1 MDSIPQQIL
10 LQVVLILL
18 NAFFASAEIAVIS
31 LNVPKLRKQA
41 EGGDKKAKILLK
53 MSEEPAGF
61 LSTIQIGIT
70 LAGFLA
76 SAFAAENFADYL
88 VNWVY
93 YDIGF
98 TGISLSV
105 LRTLSVIVITIILSY
120 FTLIFGELVP
130 KRIAMQKSYEV
141 AKISCGVIR
150 AIAFIMKPVI
160 AFLSFSTNLVLRLL
174 HMKTEAEEEE
184 VTEDEIRLMVDLGE
198 EKGILDE
205 SEKQWI
211 QNVFKLDDMSVK
223 NIMIHSTE
231 IVSISV
237 HSKID
242 EVEKL
247 IEESGRSRYPVYDKN
262 NNDIIGI
269 LHAKD
274 FFINLRKSP
283 DMPLSEMVRA
293 AYFVP
298 ENLSADILLKD
309 MQKKKVHF
317 AVVINEFGEI
327 SGIVTLEDLIEEIVG
342 NIYDEYDDEQE
353 EQTVVSI
360 GSGQWKVKG
369 NVDLY
374 ELREITDIPVDLDES
389 YDTLN
394 GLIYSSINGIPKDG
408 EKFDVHVKNYTIHV
422 EKIKNRTV
430 DEAVIV
436 KNGEIGGS
444 DEEIDKK

>member
-41 EGGDKKAKILLK
+41 ESGDKKAKILLK

-76 SAFAAENFADYL
+76 SAFAAENFAGYI

-93 YDIGF
+93 YDLGF
-98 TGISLSV
+98 TGISLAA
-105 LRTLSVIVITIILSY
+105 LNTLSVIVITIILSY

-174 HMKTEAEEEE
+174 RLKTEAEEEE

-247 IEESGRSRYPVYDKN
+247 IEESGRSRYPVYDKS

-283 DMPLSEMVRA
+283 NMPLSEMVRP

-309 MQKKKVHF
+309 MQKKKIHF
-317 AVVINEFGEI
+317 AVVINEFGEV

-353 EQTVVSI
+353 EQTVVPI
-360 GSGQWKVKG
+360 GSGQWKVRG
-369 NVDLY
+369 NIDLY
-374 ELREITDIPVDLDES
+374 ELQEITGIPVNLDES

-394 GLIYSSINGIPKDG
+394 GLIYSYINAIPKDG
-408 EKFDVHVKNYTIHV
+408 EKFDIHVENYTVHI
-422 EKIKNRTV
+422 EKIKNRAV
-430 DEAVIV
+430 EEAVIE
-436 KNGEIGGS
+436 KNIAESS
-444 DEEIDKK
+444 DEEDKSQ

>member
-41 EGGDKKAKILLK
+41 ESGDKKAKILLK

-76 SAFAAENFADYL
+76 SAFAAENFAGYI

-93 YDIGF
+93 YDLGF
-98 TGISLSV
+98 TGISLAA
-105 LRTLSVIVITIILSY
+105 LNTLSVIVITIILSY

-174 HMKTEAEEEE
+174 RLKTEAEEEE

-247 IEESGRSRYPVYDKN
+247 IEESGRSRYPVYDKS

-283 DMPLSEMVRA
+283 NMPLSEMVRP

-309 MQKKKVHF
+309 MQKKKIHF
-317 AVVINEFGEI
+317 AVVINEFGEV

-353 EQTVVSI
+353 EQTVVPI
-360 GSGQWKVKG
+360 GSGQWKVRG
-369 NVDLY
+369 NIDLY
-374 ELREITDIPVDLDES
+374 ELQEITGIPVNLDES

-394 GLIYSSINGIPKDG
+394 GLIYSYINAIPKDG
-408 EKFDVHVKNYTIHV
+408 EKFDIHVENYTIHI
-422 EKIKNRTV
+422 EKIKNRAV
-430 DEAVIV
+430 EEAVIE
-436 KNGEIGGS
+436 KNSVESS
-444 DEEIDKK
+444 DEEDKSQ